1 VDAGKVLLVYVVG
14 GAEGGP
20 LQVLTEVEDAAGVTP
35 PNEVPTGNG
44 PLGGPG
50 FASWQ
55 LVAGLGAVGALVV
68 ARRRRWL
75 FTR

>member
-1 VDAGKVLLVYVVG
+1 
-14 GAEGGP
+14 
-20 LQVLTEVEDAAGVTP
+20 VEDAAGVTP